1 MGAKSA
7 GDVVT
12 EAPVPRTLD
21 ELTETSA
28 LSIEDL
34 ANRDLLVELLS
45 GVSGLFGLPLRLF
58 GGVGGLL
65 AEAGAST
72 PALYAYLG
80 NCGKGKQ
87 ALIRVVEAV
96 KAADP
101 SNGIVFSNPSPIG
114 LRYAVSSVK
123 YDQRRIGRIVVGP
136 FRAAG
141 TGEVPESLQATGS
154 ELEPTKIAELW
165 RSIPEADDQTV
176 QRIVTHLGN
185 VLDLV
190 LFSGHRALLASNMHL
205 ASVRESFRELRE
217 KTASLEA
224 AYERLKELDRLKSNF
239 LATVSHEL
247 RTPLTS
253 IIGYSEMLTA
263 GIAGE
268 LTQEQHD
275 FIETIQE
282 KGSQLLE
289 LIKGLLDL
297 TKLESG
303 TLILRKTE
311 AQIAPLLDD
320 IVQTFMPHARRKS
333 VELIADYEAALP
345 AVWGEPARLRQVLS
359 NLTENAIKFT
369 PASGQVKLSA
379 RSVLMDVPMRDDG
392 PAVVMRALRRSAVE
406 IRVADTGIGIPAGE
420 REKVFDAFYQV
431 DSSST
436 REQGGTG
443 LGLSIVKRLVDAHEG
458 FVRIEG
464 NEPTGT
470 VFVVTLPCRKG
481 SSVG

>member
-1 MGAKSA
+1 M
-7 GDVVT
+7 T
-12 EAPVPRTLD
+12 EASSTKTLD

-34 ANRDLLVELLS
+34 ANRDLLIELLS
-45 GVSGLFGLPLRLF
+45 GVSVIFGLPMRLF
-58 GGVGGLL
+58 GGAGGLL

-72 PALYAYLG
+72 PALYGYLG
-80 NCGKGKQ
+80 NSGKGKQ

-96 KAADP
+96 KAIEP
-101 SNGIVFSNPSPIG
+101 NSGVVFSNPSPIG

-136 FRAAG
+136 FRAADALD
-141 TGEVPESLQATGS
+141 VPASLQAMVS
-154 ELEPTKIAELW
+154 ELEPTKIGALW
-165 RSIPEADDQTV
+165 REIPQANDQTV
-176 QRIVTHLGN
+176 ERVVAHLSS

-217 KTASLEA
+217 KTASLEI

-275 FIETIQE
+275 FIQTIQE
-282 KGSQLLE
+282 KGAQLLE

-303 TLILRKTE
+303 TLILRKSE
-311 AQIAPLLDD
+311 AQIPPLLDD
-320 IVQTFMPHARRKS
+320 IVQTFLPHARRKS
-333 VELIADYEAALP
+333 VELIADYEPALP
-345 AVWGEPARLRQVLS
+345 EVWGEPARLRQVLS

-369 PASGQVKLSA
+369 PASGQVRLSA

-392 PAVVMRALRRSAVE
+392 PAVVMRALRRTAVE

-420 REKVFDAFYQV
+420 RQKVFDAFYQV

-458 FVRIEG
+458 SVRIEG
-464 NEPTGT
+464 N
-470 VFVVTLPCRKG
+470 
-481 SSVG
+481 